1 MYSLHI
7 TYFKEAFISYA
18 PITESRTIT
27 GLGGAIYCPRG
38 KGTVILHVKN
48 IAGQVVSLKI
58 IDIYYIPEYNI
69 NLLLLALLL
78 NKGINIYFKNKNIIL

>member
-1 MYSLHI
+1 M
-7 TYFKEAFISYA
+7 FYA
-18 PITESRTIT
+18 PITKSRTIT
-27 GLGGAIYCPRG
+27 RLGGIICCPCS
-38 KGTVILHVKN
+38 KGTVILRVKN

-78 NKGINIYFKNKNIIL
+78 NKGISIYFKNKNIILQASSYIFTANR

>member
-1 MYSLHI
+1 M
-7 TYFKEAFISYA
+7 SYA

-27 GLGGAIYCPRG
+27 RLGGAICCSRG

-58 IDIYYIPEYNI
+58 TNIYYIPECNI
-69 NLLLLALLL
+69 NLLLLALFLD
-78 NKGINIYFKNKNIIL
+78 KRISIYFKNKNIVLQASGYIFTTNR